1 VSLIDTLCALPGVEA
16 AGEYSYRGDRFV
28 HVGRLP
34 DELARKASIMCRATS
49 MGVRMEA
56 DLLDG
61 FCAEDCG
68 LMPTRG
74 WIVRGPEYSVCVLS
88 NVFCF
93 VRNDAGTVNEVVRTM
108 REALDPAADII

>member
-1 VSLIDTLCALPGVEA
+1 MSLITTLRAMPGVLA
-16 AGEYSYRGDRFV
+16 AGEYSYRGDRYV
-28 HVGRLP
+28 AEGELP
-34 DELARKASIMCRATS
+34 DELARKASVMCRATS

-56 DLLDG
+56 DILDH
-61 FCAEDCG
+61 FCADDCG

-74 WIVRGPEYSVCVLS
+74 WIVQGPRFSVCVLS

-93 VRNDAGTVNEVVRTM
+93 VRNDAHELNTVVRTM